1 MIGLLREGTGDLSR
15 LLVLKELGDYY
26 NLLASPP
33 VQIPPPPHPHPQ
45 SMVWYQSAHF
55 LLEPETNA

>member
-1 MIGLLREGTGDLSR
+1 MVIGLLREGTGDLSR
-15 LLVLKELGDYY
+15 LLVLKESGDYY

-33 VQIPPPPHPHPQ
+33 VQIPPPAPQ

>member
-33 VQIPPPPHPHPQ
+33 VQIPPPPPK